1 MTMWRRLLS
10 NINENHDQTIAGGT
24 ILAIGIALLR
34 DRNYFYWPPEWTLFM
49 NDKKLD
55 LAIILLGLLIT
66 VDSTLKKRHRG
77 WRMFILILGAWTL
90 WFLIGLQ
97 LGHAFGVGEF
107 RMEVTV
113 IVETA
118 ISILCLYCIY
128 QS

>member
-1 MTMWRRLLS
+1 MHNL
-10 NINENHDQTIAGGT
+10 NENHDQTLAGGT

-49 NDKKLD
+49 NDKRLD

-66 VDSTLKKRHRG
+66 VDSMFKKRHRG

-107 RMEVTV
+107 RMEITV

-118 ISILCLYCIY
+118 ISLLCLYSIY

>member
-1 MTMWRRLLS
+1 MTMWRRLLN

-66 VDSTLKKRHRG
+66 VDSMFRKKRRV
-77 WRMFILILGAWTL
+77 WRMFILILGAWSL

-97 LGHAFGVGEF
+97 LEHAFGAGES
-107 RMEVTV
+107 RMDVTV